1 LTCNCTIAR
10 GRVATEEQLG
20 FYVNKKKAL
29 TLLVFL
35 ALPNPIYL
43 FLLFIFSGV
52 VDPSIET
59 IPAAAN
65 SSPTEE
71 TDSKPENGIH
81 NFFVYT

>member
-1 LTCNCTIAR
+1 L
-10 GRVATEEQLG
+10 
-20 FYVNKKKAL
+20 YVNKKKAL

-43 FLLFIFSGV
+43 FLLFISSGV

-59 IPAAAN
+59 IPVAGN

-81 NFFVYT
+81 NFFGYT